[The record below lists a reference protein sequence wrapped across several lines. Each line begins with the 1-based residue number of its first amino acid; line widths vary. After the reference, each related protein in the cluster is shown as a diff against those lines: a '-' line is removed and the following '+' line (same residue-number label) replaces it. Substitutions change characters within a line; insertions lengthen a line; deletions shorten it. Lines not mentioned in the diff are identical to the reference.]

1 MRRFIG
7 NRYGVT
13 ITAAVL
19 RAALLAF
26 GLPLFVPF
34 FWPLSVRI
42 AAVALVALAWGLW
55 RYLRRRAA
63 APPRRAA
70 AVPPAG
76 SPMRSP
82 PNWRDS
88 MPPMRKASHLVVD

>member
-63 APPRRAA
+63 AGRGPRPPSVAGGGAA
-70 AVPPAG
+70 RLLHARGGWANG
-76 SPMRSP
+76 
-82 PNWRDS
+82 
-88 MPPMRKASHLVVD
+88 

>member
-1 MRRFIG
+1 MRQFFG

-55 RYLRRRAA
+55 RYPRPRRPA
-63 APPRRAA
+63 APPDGRWSPTPT
-70 AVPPAG
+70 PP
-76 SPMRSP
+76 PRTFFF
-82 PNWRDS
+82 
-88 MPPMRKASHLVVD
+88 

>member
-1 MRRFIG
+1 MRQFFG

-55 RYLRRRAA
+55 RYPRRPA
-63 APPRRAA
+63 APPPRRPAA
-70 AVPPAG
+70 PPPCRPQG
-76 SPMRSP
+76 R
-82 PNWRDS
+82 RCD
-88 MPPMRKASHLVVD
+88 RRRTGGTRCRR

>member
-1 MRRFIG
+1 MRQFFG

-55 RYLRRRAA
+55 RYPRRPAAPPPRRRAA
-63 APPRRAA
+63 RRVADAIAA
-70 AVPPAG
+70 ELAG
-76 SPMRSP
+76 L
-82 PNWRDS
+82 DAADEEG
-88 MPPMRKASHLVVD
+88 KALGR

>member
-1 MRRFIG
+1 MRRFFG

-63 APPRRAA
+63 APPCRLQGRRCDRRRT
-70 AVPPAG
+70 G
-76 SPMRSP
+76 GTRC
-82 PNWRDS
+82 R
-88 MPPMRKASHLVVD
+88 R

>member
-1 MRRFIG
+1 MRRFFG

-63 APPRRAA
+63 
-70 AVPPAG
+70 VPPAG

>member
-1 MRRFIG
+1 M
-7 NRYGVT
+7 T

-63 APPRRAA
+63 APPRRRA
-70 AVPPAG
+70 AVPPCRRAACRVADAIAAELAG
-76 SPMRSP
+76 LDAADEEGKPLGR
-82 PNWRDS
+82 
-88 MPPMRKASHLVVD
+88 